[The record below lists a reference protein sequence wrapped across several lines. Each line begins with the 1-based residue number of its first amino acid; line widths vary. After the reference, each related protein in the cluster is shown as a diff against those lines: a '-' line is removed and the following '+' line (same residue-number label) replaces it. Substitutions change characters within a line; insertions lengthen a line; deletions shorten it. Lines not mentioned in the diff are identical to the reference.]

1 VSSAI
6 LYLAIVAIW
15 AFLLVPRWIHRPS
28 TAISGD
34 AEAHFAGDRGA
45 GMSAEDEYPD
55 AAEPDDDTAPIPVIV
70 APPLPPV
77 SAPPPAPE
85 PAWSSSGVARGAPGA
100 RPALSRGK
108 VLQARRRLLTILVLL
123 GLAAGTCTVLRL
135 SSPWVCVPPA
145 VMLGLYVL
153 LLRETAI
160 ADAERARWR
169 AERAA
174 AARHR
179 ALERMERAEAAA
191 RQAGAEIIDISA
203 RLTDQLYDQ
212 YADATVRAVGD

>member
-1 VSSAI
+1 MPVSPMTTPRPCRSS
-6 LYLAIVAIW
+6 
-15 AFLLVPRWIHRPS
+15 LLPRSR
-28 TAISGD
+28 
-34 AEAHFAGDRGA
+34 
-45 GMSAEDEYPD
+45 
-55 AAEPDDDTAPIPVIV
+55 
-70 APPLPPV
+70 PLP
-77 SAPPPAPE
+77 APAPSPE
-85 PAWSSSGVARGAPGA
+85 PAWSSSAPAARRPPAARPA

-123 GLAAGTCTVLRL
+123 ALAAGSCTVLRL

-160 ADAERARWR
+160 ADGEQARRR
-169 AERAA
+169 AELAA

-179 ALERMERAEAAA
+179 ALERAERAEAAA